1 MPVYGTVLVRVKH
14 ECSRLKVTS
23 GALLSGSASAT
34 WLFRSV
40 SYPRDLC
47 FSNPSKASARTP
59 NIFCVIAIV

>member
-23 GALLSGSASAT
+23 GALLSGSASAP

-40 SYPRDLC
+40 SFPRE
-47 FSNPSKASARTP
+47 T
-59 NIFCVIAIV
+59 

>member
-14 ECSRLKVTS
+14 ECSRLKVTL

-40 SYPRDLC
+40 SYSGKTC
-47 FSNPSKASARTP
+47 VFQTSARP
-59 NIFCVIAIV
+59 VPGRQISFA